1 MGGGGIRFRENGEI
15 EGRRKRKIRFSDV
28 GSDPRLTSEKIFCKK
43 KRFSDKQRREVVV
56 SRPIW
61 YSSPDRTWEIADKFR
76 RGERGGKRKS

>member
-28 GSDPRLTSEKIFCKK
+28 GSDPRLTSEKILAKK
-43 KRFSDKQRREVVV
+43 KIDKQRREVVV

-76 RGERGGKRKS
+76 RGERGEKRKS